1 MHSKVHVALEK
12 NNKKKTLDCKCFV
25 FFQIQVFPLVFF
37 FIEDYE

>member
-12 NNKKKTLDCKCFV
+12 NKKTTTLDCKCFV